1 MDSLPKQRQEGAS
14 CGLHHEMLVQEEA
27 SEEAMMEHEQACA
40 ARKHMIMLMQAG
52 HSWQEAAELAGVHI
66 SRSAAYRLLQGVR
79 LRGEVA
85 LQDGRHGHP
94 AKLRQPVR
102 EWLETT
108 CREAPHTP
116 SHVVQTALQER
127 FGILISIGHLN
138 RVRAELG
145 VGSRVVRREK
155 NSKLH
160 VQEVKPTG
168 KREQADSSW

>member
-1 MDSLPKQRQEGAS
+1 
-14 CGLHHEMLVQEEA
+14 MLVQEEA

-40 ARKHMIMLMQAG
+40 ARKQMITLMQAG
-52 HSWQEAAELAGVHI
+52 HSWQEAAELAGVQI

-94 AKLRQPVR
+94 AKLRPPVR

-108 CREAPHTP
+108 CRQAPHTP
-116 SHVVQTALQER
+116 SHVVQAALQDR
-127 FGILISIGHLN
+127 FGIQVSIGHLN

-145 VGSRVVRREK
+145 LGSRASGGEK
-155 NSKLH
+155 NFKLPTH
-160 VQEVKPTG
+160 QGNPTG
-168 KREQADSSW
+168 TREQADSSW